1 MERFVLAKISKFVRE
16 KTIGLFYFWKK
27 KTAKYPLFSIPQ
39 VDTIALGLKQYWHS
53 TNLSYYYSTVED
65 GDLLAASSYGAT
77 TNQAY
82 SMKFDNKAGKYSPLL
97 VNHRPWRPKQESNGN
112 YHSL

>member
-1 MERFVLAKISKFVRE
+1 MERFVLAKISKFVRK
-16 KTIGLFYFWKK
+16 KTIGLFYSWKK
-27 KTAKYPLFSIPQ
+27 KTTKFPPFSIPLAG
-39 VDTIALGLKQYWHS
+39 TIVLGLKKYWHS
-53 TNLSYYYSTVED
+53 TNLSYCYSTAED

-77 TNQAY
+77 INQAY